1 MPERLTQATSRP
13 IRLRVDSGVTRSSRS
28 SARVTWRYS
37 GRVVRYRRDATGDTS
52 AGPVCWQPQRS
63 RCGVSSLQ
71 PLRPLRPDR
80 VSPVTEPNVGAPKR
94 PSRRVNPTASTAT
107 AAARPPANPVT
118 STAGDPG
125 RLRACASRRSWAAA
139 GTAVPAVAA
148 PGTTEQATE
157 DDRGVGQRQPELH
170 HRPAALGAPAQLAVL
185 VAPRVGPL

>member
-80 VSPVTEPNVGAPKR
+80 VSPVNKPPLDLVELGLEVPQPTLLGEPLILAGVAP
-94 PSRRVNPTASTAT
+94 
-107 AAARPPANPVT
+107 
-118 STAGDPG
+118 
-125 RLRACASRRSWAAA
+125 
-139 GTAVPAVAA
+139 
-148 PGTTEQATE
+148 
-157 DDRGVGQRQPELH
+157 H
-170 HRPAALGAPAQLAVL
+170 AALPLADRYRQTRADPPERATQPYAGV
-185 VAPRVGPL
+185 